1 MARQVNPTPL
11 REHPAIDQTSIITA
25 RINNKLGPCYTVTC
39 PRCGAKRLYLVSTLR
54 QWINKESFNGSCI
67 SCRASSRTSKER
79 STTGSTLKLNHAG
92 YLELRAAQVSDEDV
106 ALFDLMKNR
115 ANAVMEHRFI
125 MAKHLG
131 RPLTRQESVH
141 HKNGVKTDNRLE
153 NLELWYTGQPA
164 GQRPED
170 LVIWAKE
177 ILALYS

>member
-106 ALFDLMKNR
+106 ALFDLMKN
-115 ANAVMEHRFI
+115 
-125 MAKHLG
+125 
-131 RPLTRQESVH
+131 VH